1 METILIVDD
10 EKDLRFN
17 LSNILKDE
25 GYNAIAVGDGRRALN
40 AVKKNSPNLVLLDM
54 KLPQMDGMQILEKMK
69 KIDKNVIVIML
80 TAYGDIT
87 SSVRAMKLGAFDYLT
102 KPFDNEELILV
113 IKRALHTQ
121 YLSRQVETLKKR
133 LGEEIAAEE
142 LMGESPQIK
151 QVLKQVKIIAPTNM
165 TVILQGESGTGKE
178 LIAQMIHQ
186 ESPRKKNPFIAID
199 CGAIPDTLAESE
211 LFGHEKGAFTGA
223 DAQKEGRFEEANGGT
238 LFLDEIAN
246 LSSTTQRKL
255 LRVIQERRLQRI
267 GGKRSIKVDV
277 RIVVATNINLSSAVR
292 RDRFR
297 DDLFHR
303 LNEFRV
309 SLPALR
315 ERKEDIPFL
324 AMRFLKEG
332 NQELGKKIE
341 GFSSDVMKLLLDYPW
356 RGNVREFKNVVRKA
370 VLLCDSNHIKPE
382 HVPLDDIAP
391 SKKSKFQQD
400 LDKGISLKEI
410 TKKATRQIEKE
421 AIEQALAKAGGNK
434 TKTAKIL
441 KIDRMTLY
449 SKIKAYQIHK

>member
-25 GYNAIAVGDGRRALN
+25 GYNAIAVGDGRKALN

-54 KLPQMDGMQILEKMK
+54 KLPGMDGMKILEKMRL
-69 KIDKNVIVIML
+69 IDKDLIIIML
-80 TAYGDIT
+80 TAYGNLNGA
-87 SSVRAMKLGAFDYLT
+87 VKAMKLGAFDYLA

-113 IKRALHTQ
+113 IKRALRTQ
-121 YLSRQVETLKKR
+121 YLTKEVETLKKR
-133 LGEEIAAEE
+133 FGEKVTAEE

-151 QVLKQVKIIAPTNM
+151 QVLKQIKIIAPTNM

-186 ESPRKKNPFIAID
+186 ESPRKNGHFVAID

-238 LFLDEIAN
+238 LFLDEITN

-255 LRVIQERRLQRI
+255 LRVIQERRLQHI

-277 RIVVATNINLSSAVR
+277 RIIVATNINLSGAVR
-292 RDRFR
+292 RGKFR
-297 DDLFHR
+297 EDLFHR
-303 LNEFRV
+303 LNEFHI
-309 SLPALR
+309 SLPPLR
-315 ERKEDIPFL
+315 ERKDDIPYL

-332 NQELGKKIE
+332 NQELDKKIE
-341 GFSSDVMKLLLDYPW
+341 RFSSDVMKLLLDYPW
-356 RGNVREFKNVVRKA
+356 PGNVRELKNVVRKA

-382 HVPLDDIAP
+382 HFPLDNIA
-391 SKKSKFQQD
+391 STKKPEFQQD
-400 LDKGISLKEI
+400 LDNGVSLKEI

-449 SKIKAYQIHK
+449 SKMKEHGLHR